1 MPEPRPGPQPGR
13 WVLSHGEIRTIVFG
27 LMLAMFLAALNQTIV
42 ATALPTI
49 GRDFRDFEL
58 LPWIVTA
65 YLLSSTVVAP
75 LYGKLSDIYGRRA
88 MMLASIGIFV
98 AGSAACAAAHDMI
111 MLILGRG
118 LQGIGGGGI
127 LPLAQAILAD
137 AVAPRERGRY
147 QAYMGSVWVTA
158 GLGGPV
164 VGGILT
170 EHFHW
175 SIIFWFNVPLGLV
188 AATMAHR
195 SLKGLPR
202 HDRKHKLDLLGAG
215 LMAASASPLL
225 LALTWGGSR
234 YPWLSAPIAALVL
247 AAAVL
252 SFLFIWRLMKA
263 SEPFLPLPVLANPV
277 MRMGT
282 VCTSFSQGVV
292 IGLTIFLPLYYEV
305 VHKFTASDS
314 GLALIPI
321 VVMSTPGS
329 ILAGRAMM
337 FLNHYKRVPIV
348 GLSCSIAALSV
359 LADLGRRSPERG
371 RVRHRHHLS
380 GRHGLDPECRVAL
393 SGRGRHGSDELL
405 PWTDRGVHCGDHG
418 RHPAGDSRRCARTR
432 GPRHGHDR
440 NGGKRTWRRSGTR
453 FPGRVRVRGPVPD
466 RKPGRLDPHGGASAA
481 RPELNW
487 RSVNTRSRSERGG
500 AGVLPH
506 RPRCRL
512 GGLTPSICFPVAP
525 IADVSEPCWQF
536 RIVPKSRHYEIGEF
550 AGGWLFKPKRRAKF
564 HGEHDEHKEAH

>member
-1 MPEPRPGPQPGR
+1 MPETKLPEPQSGPQPGR

-58 LPWIVTA
+58 LPWVVTA

-75 LYGKLSDIYGRRA
+75 LYGKLSDIHGRRA
-88 MMLASIGIFV
+88 MMLAAIGVFT
-98 AGSAACAAAHDMI
+98 AGSVACAVASDI
-111 MLILGRG
+111 VILILGRA

-127 LPLAQAILAD
+127 LPLAQSILAD

-164 VGGILT
+164 VGGILA

-175 SIIFWFNVPLGLV
+175 SIIFWFNVPLGLI
-188 AATMAHR
+188 AAAMAQR
-195 SLKGLPR
+195 SLKRLPR
-202 HDRKHKLDLLGAG
+202 HEHKHKLDLLGAG
-215 LMAASASPLL
+215 LMTAAAIPLL
-225 LALTWGGSR
+225 LALTWGGTR
-234 YPWLSAPIAALVL
+234 YPWLSAPIATLVV

-252 SFLFIWRLMKA
+252 SVLFIWRLMQA
-263 SEPFLPLPVLANPV
+263 PEPFLPLPVLANPV

-337 FLNHYKRVPIV
+337 VLNHYKRVPLI
-348 GLSCSIAALSV
+348 GLACSIAALSV
-359 LADLGRRSPERG
+359 LVWNPSTPPIWVAAILSVVAFGIGTTYPVGTVSIQNAVSRYQVGAAMGAMNFFRGLTAAFIVAAMGAILLATLGVAPERG
-371 RVRHRHHLS
+371 GHVTVMS
-380 GRHGLDPECRVAL
+380 ATAANAL
-393 SGRGRHGSDELL
+393 GIDLAHVFRGVFVLGVVCLVTSLIALIRMEERPLRGRSEEV
-405 PWTDRGVHCGDHG
+405 P
-418 RHPAGDSRRCARTR
+418 
-432 GPRHGHDR
+432 
-440 NGGKRTWRRSGTR
+440 
-453 FPGRVRVRGPVPD
+453 PG
-466 RKPGRLDPHGGASAA
+466 A
-481 RPELNW
+481 
-487 RSVNTRSRSERGG
+487 
-500 AGVLPH
+500 
-506 RPRCRL
+506 
-512 GGLTPSICFPVAP
+512 
-525 IADVSEPCWQF
+525 
-536 RIVPKSRHYEIGEF
+536 
-550 AGGWLFKPKRRAKF
+550 
-564 HGEHDEHKEAH
+564 